1 MHAKL
6 MKQLLP
12 YLKPYKNMAIGAFIL
27 SFVLAALA
35 GAQLKLV
42 KPIFD
47 IGLVGQAPQAT
58 SAQIIKPNPDKNV
71 TTSFLDVKSFKAPVD
86 SVLTTKTSFNQF
98 LLLAAGLLLVGLL
111 NFPVRFYHFY
121 WLRFVGEKINN
132 DVRTKIFT
140 KLQKLPT
147 SFYNQNKQGRMLS
160 TLLNDAEIFAQSF
173 RALVDLVREP
183 TKGLVYL
190 GMAIWADWQLTLVI
204 FVVGPMFVAIFQIS
218 GKKIKNNQSMVQ
230 DGRAEL
236 THNLSEGLSS
246 HKVTKAFNLQQFVMD
261 RFKHSQAYYFHFI
274 MKTCKV
280 EELAHPF
287 VELVGTI
294 AFSGVIV
301 FAYFRIHYGG
311 MTIGDFLQFAI
322 ALALLMDPIRKF
334 SQANVKIGQGVAALD
349 RINEILDLEEEID
362 TGTHT
367 PLHFD
372 HDIVVDNVTFS
383 YGENNVIQ
391 NLSLKIKKGQKVA
404 LVGLSGSG
412 KSTLINLLLGL
423 YPIEHG
429 QIYIDGIAINQ
440 INLHALR
447 KLFGLVSQDI
457 FLFHDS
463 IKANLAVGG
472 NFSEAEIRRALEVSY
487 ASEFVDKLPQGLD
500 TIIGD
505 RGAKLSGGQQQRLT
519 IARAFLQNTDILLFD
534 EATSALDN
542 ESEKVV
548 QRALEAIAGN
558 KTVIAVA
565 HRLSTVQDYDQIF
578 VMKDGKLIENGT
590 HSELIGNNNEYK
602 KLYELSL
609 KS

>member
-190 GMAIWADWQLTLVI
+190 GMAIWADWQLTL
-204 FVVGPMFVAIFQIS
+204 VAIFQIS

>member
-1 MHAKL
+1 MHSKL
-6 MKQLLP
+6 IKQLSP
-12 YLKPYKNMAIGAFIL
+12 YLKPYKNKAIGAFLL
-27 SFVLAALA
+27 SFVLASLA
-35 GAQLKLV
+35 GAQVKLI

-47 IGLVGQAPQAT
+47 KGLTGQA
-58 SAQIIKPNPDKNV
+58 
-71 TTSFLDVKSFKAPVD
+71 
-86 SVLTTKTSFNQF
+86 SFNQF
-98 LLLAAGLLLVGLL
+98 LLLAGSLLAIGLL
-111 NFPVRFYHFY
+111 NFPARFYHFY

-132 DVRTKIFT
+132 DVRIEIFT

-173 RALVDLVREP
+173 RAMIDIVREP
-183 TKGLVYL
+183 IKGLVYL
-190 GMAIWADWQLTLVI
+190 GVAFWSDWQLTLVI
-204 FVVGPMFVAIFQIS
+204 LIVGPMFVTIFQVS
-218 GKKIKNNQSMVQ
+218 GKKIKANQSNVQ

-246 HKVTKAFNLQQFVMD
+246 HKVTKAFNLQSFVMD
-261 RFKHSQAYYFHFI
+261 RFKYSQDYYFRFV
-274 MKTCKV
+274 MKTSKI

-294 AFSGVIV
+294 AFSGVVV
-301 FAYFRIHYGG
+301 FAYFRIKYGG
-311 MTIGDFLQFAI
+311 MTLGDFIQFVA

-349 RINEILDLEEEID
+349 RINEILHLDEEQD
-362 TGTHT
+362 VGTHI
-367 PLHFD
+367 PQHFNQE
-372 HDIVVDNVTFS
+372 IVVDNVTFS
-383 YGENNVIQ
+383 YGETNVIQ

-429 QIYIDGIAINQ
+429 QILIDGIPLNQ
-440 INLHALR
+440 VKLRELR

-472 NFSEAEIRRALEVSY
+472 NFSEAEIQKALDVSY
-487 ASEFVDKLPQGLD
+487 ASEFVDKLPQGLG

-565 HRLSTVQDYDQIF
+565 HRLSTIQEYDQIF
-578 VMKDGKLIENGT
+578 VMKDGKLVESGT
-590 HSELIGNNNEYK
+590 HNQLMNNNSEYK

-609 KS
+609 KSL